1 MQQVYVEI
9 GAVLRERHCD
19 VFGPQGGG
27 KIVGLNRVKDWPALT
42 LLNPARLKWNLPHF
56 VNYLYSRD

>member
-1 MQQVYVEI
+1 MKDIVMF
-9 GAVLRERHCD
+9 LD
-19 VFGPQGGG
+19 PKGGG

-56 VNYLYSRD
+56 VRLSLQQRLSDIGRQLSC